1 MYHNSSYR
9 QWEYIVVSQQ
19 LVKKKFINFCFG
31 LVLQCWKL
39 GRKSRWN
46 CYLEKLEMLKFR
58 LAGFD
63 QIVRLCGSSNFFFL
77 LKVKNK
83 PKGSSLET
91 VFEWSVKNFSCF
103 QMLIETTDLPLL
115 FLAVQTAIDTTE
127 NNMFSIAFKN
137 GCYSLPFLILSF
149 L

>member
-1 MYHNSSYR
+1 
-9 QWEYIVVSQQ
+9 
-19 LVKKKFINFCFG
+19 
-31 LVLQCWKL
+31 
-39 GRKSRWN
+39 
-46 CYLEKLEMLKFR
+46 MLKFR

-137 GCYSLPFLILSF
+137 GCYSLPFLSTEVSYKKFCIIQLLFSYNEKCELNVAWRQLIIINIFNILF
-149 L
+149 NRKQFWQML